1 MNNEVNMAADMDY
14 DRIENLR
21 LEYTDQYV
29 TVNSPRPELA
39 RFKGKI
45 GRVIT
50 INWNGRALVQFDSA
64 VDRGWYD
71 IDLDDLR
78 VVDPPAPKPA
88 QGASSSAS
96 APKEG
101 TQHVEYKPSAL
112 EVARQARDK
121 TFTQPSAQGGTP
133 SDDQSSSK
141 EMTQS

>member
-1 MNNEVNMAADMDY
+1 MAADLDY

-39 RFKGKI
+39 RFKGKV

-78 VVDPPAPKPA
+78 VVDPPSSKTG

-101 TQHVEYKPSAL
+101 AQHVEYKPSAL

-121 TFTQPSAQGGTP
+121 TLAQPSAQGASP
-133 SDDQSSSK
+133 SDAANPSK
-141 EMTQS
+141 ETAQS

>member
-1 MNNEVNMAADMDY
+1 MAADMDY
-14 DRIENLR
+14 DRIQNLR

-50 INWNGRALVQFDSA
+50 INWNGRALVQFDSGA
-64 VDRGWYD
+64 DRGWYD

-78 VVDPPAPKPA
+78 VVDPPASKTPEGAASPA
-88 QGASSSAS
+88 SV
-96 APKEG
+96 PKEG
-101 TQHVEYKPSAL
+101 PQHVEYKPSAL

-121 TFTQPSAQGGTP
+121 THAQPSGQSGAP
-133 SDDQSSSK
+133 SD
-141 EMTQS
+141 TQSPSQETAQS